1 MNTLYTRKLAVALLV
16 ISGALTVIPGVQA
29 QTLSATER
37 AVTISYTFN
46 SQSTPE
52 KIYTD
57 LERVAR
63 NACEQSGVRTLKMR
77 QLEAECTGGLVSSA
91 VQQID
96 RPDIAQ
102 IHNNSGLAALSARRA
117 KG

>member
-1 MNTLYTRKLAVALLV
+1 MNTPYTRKLAIGLLV
-16 ISGALTVIPGVQA
+16 IASAWTVTPGAQA
-29 QTLSATER
+29 QTLSATDR
-37 AVTISYTFN
+37 TVTISYTFN
-46 SQSTPE
+46 AHSTPE

-63 NACEQSGVRTLKMR
+63 NACERFGVRPLKMR
-77 QLEAECTGGLVSSA
+77 QLEAECTEALVSSA

-102 IHNNSGLAALSARRA
+102 LHSNSRFAALSARRT

>member
-1 MNTLYTRKLAVALLV
+1 MNTPYTKKLAVTLLV
-16 ISGALTVIPGVQA
+16 IASAWAVTPA
-29 QTLSATER
+29 AHAETLSATER

-46 SQSTPE
+46 SHSTPE

-63 NACEQSGVRTLKMR
+63 NACDQPGVRSLKMR
-77 QLEAECTGGLVSSA
+77 QLEAECTGALVSSA

-102 IHNNSGLAALSARRA
+102 LHNTSRFAALSARRA

>member
-1 MNTLYTRKLAVALLV
+1 MNTLHTKKLAVALLV
-16 ISGALTVIPGVQA
+16 IAGAWTVTPVAQA
-29 QTLSATER
+29 ETLSATER

-46 SQSTPE
+46 SHSAPE

-63 NACEQSGVRTLKMR
+63 NACEQSGVRSLKMR
-77 QLEAECTGGLVSSA
+77 LLEHECTGALVSSA
-91 VQQID
+91 VQKIG

-102 IHNNSGLAALSARRA
+102 IHSNSRFAALSPRRA